1 MYSKEDLV
9 GKKSIYHLN
18 TPTRTARELFLYP
31 TAIGRFKYL
40 PGYSLIRNRY
50 DSFLIIYIESG
61 TMEILLDGKY
71 QIAREG
77 SAVLINCYKP
87 HAYRSLEGCTALW
100 IHFDGKMAKSYYKE
114 VVKEK
119 GHIIAMG
126 KGSSLPVSLNR
137 ILSSFE
143 NPSIGMKEAS
153 TSILINNILLEL
165 CLLDQSVEPS
175 SKDAIK
181 KATSYIQENFDR
193 EISLDELAS
202 IAGFSPYY
210 FSRKFK
216 SETGLTPHQFLLST
230 RIDAAKYNLSNT
242 NMTIKEIANSCGFE
256 DESAFCY
263 CFRKRVGCAPGKFKS
278 R

>member
-18 TPTRTARELFLYP
+18 TPTRTARDLFLYP
-31 TAIGRFKYL
+31 TAVGRFKYL
-40 PGYSLIRNRY
+40 PGYSLKRNRY
-50 DSFLIIYIESG
+50 DSFLIIFIESG
-61 TMEILLDGKY
+61 TMEILLDEKY

-77 SAVLINCYKP
+77 SVVMLNCYKP
-87 HAYRSLEGCTALW
+87 HAYRTLEGCTALW
-100 IHFDGKMAKSYYKE
+100 IHFDGKMARNYYKE

-126 KGSSLPVSLNR
+126 EGSSFPSNLNK
-137 ILSSFE
+137 ILASFD
-143 NPSIGMKEAS
+143 NPSLGKKEAS
-153 TSILINNILLEL
+153 TSLLINNLLLEL
-165 CLLDQSVEPS
+165 CLSGPNPEPS

-181 KATSYIQENFDR
+181 KATTYIQENFDR
-193 EISLDELAS
+193 EISLNELAS

-216 SETGLTPHQFLLST
+216 RETGLTPHQFLLST

-278 R
+278 K

>member
-18 TPTRTARELFLYP
+18 TPTRTARDLFLYP
-31 TAIGRFKYL
+31 TAVGRFKYL
-40 PGYSLIRNRY
+40 PGYSLKRNRY
-50 DSFLIIYIESG
+50 DSFLIIFIESG

-71 QIAREG
+71 KVAREG
-77 SAVLINCYKP
+77 SVVLINCYKP
-87 HAYRSLEGCTALW
+87 HAYRTSEGCTALW
-100 IHFDGKMAKSYYKE
+100 IHFDGKMARNYYKTI
-114 VVKEK
+114 VKGK

-126 KGSSLPVSLNR
+126 EGSSFPSNLNK
-137 ILSSFE
+137 ILAFFD
-143 NPSIGMKEAS
+143 NPSLGKKEAS
-153 TSILINNILLEL
+153 TSILINNLLLEL
-165 CLLDQSVEPS
+165 CLSGSNPEPS

-181 KATSYIQENFDR
+181 KATTYIQENFDR
-193 EISLDELAS
+193 EISLNELAS

-216 SETGLTPHQFLLST
+216 RETGLTPHQFLLST
-230 RIDAAKYNLSNT
+230 RIDAAKYNLSNS
-242 NMTIKEIANSCGFE
+242 NMTIKEIASSCGFE

-278 R
+278 K